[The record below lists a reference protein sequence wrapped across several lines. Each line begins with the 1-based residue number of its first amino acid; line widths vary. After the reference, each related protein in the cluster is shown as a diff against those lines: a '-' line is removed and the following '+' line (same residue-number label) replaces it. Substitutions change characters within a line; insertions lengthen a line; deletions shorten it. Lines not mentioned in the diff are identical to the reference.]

1 MAIYLG
7 ENKVDGG
14 GNNGTSIPTIDEAA
28 EFDANAKMNST
39 DMTSQEVDDF
49 VDGLNVSGGG
59 LNIITRSYSVSAKS
73 ATYYEETVSIGVS
86 GYTPISVGW
95 SANQINTN
103 IYALYFVDSS
113 TLFVGRSLT
122 TGGQLSSNTV
132 EFTVTYINV

>member
-1 MAIYLG
+1 
-7 ENKVDGG
+7 
-14 GNNGTSIPTIDEAA
+14 
-28 EFDANAKMNST
+28 MNSG

-59 LNIITRSYSVSAKS
+59 LNIITRSYSVSAKN

-95 SANQINTN
+95 SANQISTN
-103 IYALYFVDSS
+103 IYALYFINNS
-113 TLFVGRSLT
+113 TLFVGRNLIS
-122 TGGQLSSNTV
+122 GGQLSSNTV